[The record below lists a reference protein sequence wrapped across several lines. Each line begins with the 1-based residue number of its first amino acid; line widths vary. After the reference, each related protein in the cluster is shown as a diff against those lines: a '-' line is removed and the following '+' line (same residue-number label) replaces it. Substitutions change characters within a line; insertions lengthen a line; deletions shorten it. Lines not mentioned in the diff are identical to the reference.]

1 MELSFKNIL
10 VVGLGLIG
18 GSILKTIKELN
29 IPLEVYGLDLHEE
42 VTKDANKIG
51 LINNFDNQLKKIE
64 EDCLIIFS
72 VPSLSF
78 ERAFKLIEGSFDDEK
93 VIFTD
98 TFSSKSKLLEFLE
111 GNADIGEKFVMSHP
125 IAGSEKSGL
134 MNSLPF
140 LFKDKLVLVSHLNS
154 SSENNNVIKVK
165 SFWEQLGSKVSIM
178 DPVEHDKVLSKT
190 SHLPHVISFALMH
203 FLEKELGE
211 KVFKYSGGSLE
222 SYTRIASSDPLMW
235 KDVTVS
241 NKEAVL
247 EAIKGFK
254 SSLNEVSK
262 LIDSEDE
269 ESILDFLSFVK
280 EVRDKQ
286 LFSDGTSWKASEED
300 S

>member
-29 IPLEVYGLDLHEE
+29 IPLEVYGLDLDEE
-42 VTKDANKIG
+42 VTKEANNIG
-51 LINNFDNQLKKIE
+51 LINNIDNQLKKVE
-64 EDCLIIFS
+64 EDCLIVFS
-72 VPSLSF
+72 VPSLSI
-78 ERAFKLIEGSFDDEK
+78 EGAYKLIEDSFNEEK

-98 TFSSKSKLLEFLE
+98 TFSSKSKLFEFLE
-111 GNADIGEKFVMSHP
+111 SNTKVGEKFVMSHP

-134 MNSLPF
+134 ANYNSL
-140 LFKDKLVLVSHLNS
+140 LFKDKLVVLSSLNK
-154 SSENNNVIKVK
+154 EKDNKKLNQVK
-165 SFWEQLGSKVSIM
+165 SFWELLGSRVTIL
-178 DPVEHDKVLSKT
+178 DPLEHDKVFSKT
-190 SHLPHVISFALMH
+190 SHLPHVIAFALMH
-203 FLEKELGE
+203 YLEKELGN

-262 LIDSEDE
+262 LIDLEDE
-269 ESILDFLSFVK
+269 ESILDYLRFVK
-280 EVRDKQ
+280 EARDKR
-286 LFSDGTSWKASEED
+286 LEED

>member
-29 IPLEVYGLDLHEE
+29 IPLEAYGLDLDEE
-42 VTKDANKIG
+42 VTKKANNIG
-51 LINNFDNQLKKIE
+51 LINNIDNQLRKIE
-64 EDCLIIFS
+64 EDCLIVFS
-72 VPSLSF
+72 VPSLSI
-78 ERAFKLIEGSFDDEK
+78 EGAYKLIEGSFNDEK

-98 TFSSKSKLLEFLE
+98 TFSSKSKLFEFLE
-111 GNADIGEKFVMSHP
+111 SNTKVGEKFVMSHP

-134 MNSLPF
+134 ANYNSL
-140 LFKDKLVLVSHLNS
+140 LFKDKLVVLSSLNK
-154 SSENNNVIKVK
+154 EKDNKKLNQVK
-165 SFWEQLGSKVSIM
+165 SFWELLGSRVTIL
-178 DPVEHDKVLSKT
+178 DPLEHDKVFSKT
-190 SHLPHVISFALMH
+190 SHLPHVIAFALMD
-203 FLEKELGE
+203 FLEKELGN

-247 EAIKGFK
+247 EAIKGFE
-254 SSLNEVSK
+254 SSLNQISK
-262 LIDSEDE
+262 LIESDDE
-269 ESILDFLSFVK
+269 ESILDYLRFVK
-280 EVRDKQ
+280 EVRDKR
-286 LFSDGTSWKASEED
+286 LEEG

>member
-29 IPLEVYGLDLHEE
+29 IPLEVYGLDLDEDE
-42 VTKDANKIG
+42 TKKANNIG
-51 LINNFDNQLKKIE
+51 LINNIDNQLKKIE
-64 EDCLIIFS
+64 EDCLIVFS
-72 VPSLSF
+72 VPSLSI
-78 ERAFKLIEGSFDDEK
+78 ERAFKLIKDSFNDEK

-111 GNADIGEKFVMSHP
+111 SNTKVGEKFVMSHP

-134 MNSLPF
+134 ANLYSL
-140 LFKDKLVLVSHLNS
+140 LFKDKLVVLSAVNGDKDNKQLN
-154 SSENNNVIKVK
+154 KVK
-165 SFWEQLGSKVSIM
+165 NFWELLGSKVTIL
-178 DPVEHDKVLSKT
+178 DPEEHDKVFSIT
-190 SHLPHVISFALMH
+190 SHLPHVIAFTLMH
-203 FLEKELGE
+203 YLEKELGD

-235 KDVTVS
+235 KDVSVS

-254 SSLNEVSK
+254 SSLNQLSM
-262 LIDSEDE
+262 LIESEDE
-269 ESILDFLSFVK
+269 ESILDYLRFVK
-280 EVRDKQ
+280 EVRDKR
-286 LFSDGTSWKASEED
+286 LKED

>member
-1 MELSFKNIL
+1 MELPFKNIL

-29 IPLEVYGLDLHEE
+29 IPLEVYGLDLDEE
-42 VTKDANKIG
+42 VTKKANNIG
-51 LINNFDNQLKKIE
+51 LINNIDNQLKKIE

-72 VPSLSF
+72 VPSLSI
-78 ERAFKLIEGSFDDEK
+78 ESAFKLIEGSFNNEK

-111 GNADIGEKFVMSHP
+111 SNTKVGEKFVMSHP

-134 MNSLPF
+134 ANYNSL
-140 LFKDKLVLVSHLNS
+140 LFKDKLVVLSAVNGDKNNKKLN
-154 SSENNNVIKVK
+154 KVK
-165 SFWEQLGSKVSIM
+165 NFWELLGSKVTIL
-178 DPVEHDKVLSKT
+178 DPEEHDKVFSKT
-190 SHLPHVISFALMH
+190 SHLPHVIAFTLMH
-203 FLEKELGE
+203 YLEKELGD

-254 SSLNEVSK
+254 SSLNQMSK
-262 LIDSEDE
+262 LIESEDE
-269 ESILDFLSFVK
+269 ESILDYLRFVK
-280 EVRDKQ
+280 EVRDKR
-286 LFSDGTSWKASEED
+286 LEED

>member
-1 MELSFKNIL
+1 MELSFKKIL

-29 IPLEVYGLDLHEE
+29 IPLKVYGLDLDEE
-42 VTKDANKIG
+42 VTKDANNMG
-51 LINNFDNQLKKIE
+51 LINNIDNQLKRIE

-78 ERAFKLIEGSFDDEK
+78 ERAFKLIEDSFNNEK

-111 GNADIGEKFVMSHP
+111 ANIKVSEKFIMSHP

-134 MNSLPF
+134 ANYNSL
-140 LFKDKLVLVSHLNS
+140 LFKDKLVVLSTLNGDKD
-154 SSENNNVIKVK
+154 NKKLNKVK
-165 SFWEQLGSKVSIM
+165 NFWELLGSKVSIM
-178 DPVEHDKVLSKT
+178 DPVEHDKVFSKT
-190 SHLPHVISFALMH
+190 SHLPHIIAFALMH
-203 FLEKELGE
+203 YLEKELGD

-269 ESILDFLSFVK
+269 ESILDYLRFVK
-280 EVRDKQ
+280 EARDKR
-286 LFSDGTSWKASEED
+286 LEED

>member
-29 IPLEVYGLDLHEE
+29 IPLEVYGLDLDEE
-42 VTKDANKIG
+42 VTKKANNIG
-51 LINNFDNQLKKIE
+51 LINNIDNQLKKIE
-64 EDCLIIFS
+64 EDCLIVFS
-72 VPSLSF
+72 VPSLSI
-78 ERAFKLIEGSFDDEK
+78 ERAFKLIEDSFNDEK

-111 GNADIGEKFVMSHP
+111 SNTKVGEKFVMSHP

-134 MNSLPF
+134 ANYNSL
-140 LFKDKLVLVSHLNS
+140 LFKDKLVVLSAVNADKDNKKLN
-154 SSENNNVIKVK
+154 KVK
-165 SFWEQLGSKVSIM
+165 NFWELLGSKVTIL
-178 DPVEHDKVLSKT
+178 DPEEHDKVFSKT
-190 SHLPHVISFALMH
+190 SHLPHVIAFTLMH
-203 FLEKELGE
+203 YLEKELGD

-254 SSLNEVSK
+254 SSLNQMSK
-262 LIDSEDE
+262 LIESEDE
-269 ESILDFLSFVK
+269 ESILDYLRFVK
-280 EVRDKQ
+280 EVRDKR
-286 LFSDGTSWKASEED
+286 LKRILKDGPNS
-300 S
+300 

>member
-1 MELSFKNIL
+1 MEFSFKNIL

-29 IPLEVYGLDLHEE
+29 IPLEVYGLDLDEE
-42 VTKDANKIG
+42 VTKKANNIG
-51 LINNFDNQLKKIE
+51 LINNIDNQLKKIE
-64 EDCLIIFS
+64 EDCLIVFS
-72 VPSLSF
+72 VPSLSI
-78 ERAFKLIEGSFDDEK
+78 ERAFKLIQDSFNDEK

-111 GNADIGEKFVMSHP
+111 SNTKVGEKFVMSHP

-134 MNSLPF
+134 ANYNSL
-140 LFKDKLVLVSHLNS
+140 LFKDKLVVLSAVNGDKDNKKLN
-154 SSENNNVIKVK
+154 KVK
-165 SFWEQLGSKVSIM
+165 NFWELLGSKVTIL
-178 DPVEHDKVLSKT
+178 DPEEHDKVFSKT
-190 SHLPHVISFALMH
+190 SHLPHVIAFTLMH
-203 FLEKELGE
+203 YLEKELGD

-235 KDVTVS
+235 KDISVS

-254 SSLNEVSK
+254 SSLNQMSK
-262 LIDSEDE
+262 LIESEDE
-269 ESILDFLSFVK
+269 ESILDYLRFVK
-280 EVRDKQ
+280 EVRDKR
-286 LFSDGTSWKASEED
+286 LEED

>member
-29 IPLEVYGLDLHEE
+29 IPLKVYGLDLDEE
-42 VTKDANKIG
+42 VTKDANNMG
-51 LINNFDNQLKKIE
+51 LINNIDNQLKRIE

-78 ERAFKLIEGSFDDEK
+78 ERAFKLIEDSFNNEK

-111 GNADIGEKFVMSHP
+111 ANTKVGEKFIMSHP

-134 MNSLPF
+134 ANYNSL
-140 LFKDKLVLVSHLNS
+140 LFKDKLVVLSVLNGDKD
-154 SSENNNVIKVK
+154 NKKLNKVK
-165 SFWEQLGSKVSIM
+165 HFWEQLGSKVSIM
-178 DPVEHDKVLSKT
+178 DPVEHDKVFSKT
-190 SHLPHVISFALMH
+190 SHLPHVIAFSLMH
-203 FLEKELGE
+203 YLEKELGD

-262 LIDSEDE
+262 LINSEDE
-269 ESILDFLSFVK
+269 ESILDYLRFVK
-280 EVRDKQ
+280 EARDKR
-286 LFSDGTSWKASEED
+286 LEED

>member
-29 IPLEVYGLDLHEE
+29 IPLEVYGLDLDEE
-42 VTKDANKIG
+42 VTKKANNIG
-51 LINNFDNQLKKIE
+51 LINNIDNQLKKIE
-64 EDCLIIFS
+64 EDCLIVFS
-72 VPSLSF
+72 VPSLSI
-78 ERAFKLIEGSFDDEK
+78 ERAFNLIEDSFNDEK

-111 GNADIGEKFVMSHP
+111 SNTKVGEKFVMSHP

-134 MNSLPF
+134 ANYNSL
-140 LFKDKLVLVSHLNS
+140 LFKDKLVVLSAVNGDKDNKKLN
-154 SSENNNVIKVK
+154 KVK
-165 SFWEQLGSKVSIM
+165 NFWELLGSKVTIL
-178 DPVEHDKVLSKT
+178 DPEEHDKLFSKT
-190 SHLPHVISFALMH
+190 SHLPHVIAFTLMH
-203 FLEKELGE
+203 YLEKELGD

-235 KDVTVS
+235 KDITVS

-254 SSLNEVSK
+254 SSLNQISK
-262 LIDSEDE
+262 LIESEDE
-269 ESILDFLSFVK
+269 ESILDYLRFVK
-280 EVRDKQ
+280 EVRDKR
-286 LFSDGTSWKASEED
+286 LEED

>member
-1 MELSFKNIL
+1 MEFSFKNIL

-29 IPLEVYGLDLHEE
+29 VPLVVYGLDLDEK
-42 VTKDANKIG
+42 VTKKANNIG
-51 LINNFDNQLKKIE
+51 LINNTDNQLKKIE
-64 EDCLIIFS
+64 EDCLIVFC
-72 VPSLSF
+72 VPSLSIEKAF
-78 ERAFKLIEGSFDDEK
+78 ELIEGSFYDEK

-111 GNADIGEKFVMSHP
+111 SNTKVEERFIMSHP

-134 MNSLPF
+134 ANYNSL
-140 LFKDKLVLVSHLNS
+140 LFKDKLVVLS
-154 SSENNNVIKVK
+154 SLSGDENNQKLNRVK
-165 SFWEQLGSKVSIM
+165 NFWELLGSKVTIL
-178 DPVEHDKVLSKT
+178 DPVEHDRVFSRT
-190 SHLPHVISFALMH
+190 SHLPHVIAFALMH
-203 FLEKELGE
+203 YLEKELGD

-235 KDVTVS
+235 KDVAIS

-254 SSLNEVSK
+254 SSLNEVSN

-269 ESILDFLSFVK
+269 ESILDYLRFVK
-280 EVRDKQ
+280 TVRDKRIE
-286 LFSDGTSWKASEED
+286 GD

>member
-29 IPLEVYGLDLHEE
+29 IPLEVYGLDLDED
-42 VTKDANKIG
+42 VTKKANNFG
-51 LINNFDNQLKKIE
+51 LINNFDNQIKKIE
-64 EDCLIIFS
+64 EDCLVIFS

-78 ERAFKLIEGSFDDEK
+78 ERALKLIEGSFNNEK
-93 VIFTD
+93 VLFTD
-98 TFSSKSKLLEFLE
+98 TFSSKTKLLEFLKR
-111 GNADIGEKFVMSHP
+111 NTKVGEKFVMSHP

-134 MNSLPF
+134 SNYNSL
-140 LFKDKLVLVSHLNS
+140 LFKDKLVVLSPLNGDKD
-154 SSENNNVIKVK
+154 NKKINQLKI
-165 SFWEQLGSKVSIM
+165 FWELLGSKVSIM
-178 DPVEHDKVLSKT
+178 DPVEHDKVFSKT
-190 SHLPHVISFALMH
+190 SHLPHVIAFALMD
-203 FLEKELGE
+203 FLEKELGN

-247 EAIKGFK
+247 EAIEGFK
-254 SSLNEVSK
+254 SSLNKASK

-269 ESILDFLSFVK
+269 ESILDFFRFIK

-286 LFSDGTSWKASEED
+286 LNED
-300 S
+300 T

>member
-29 IPLEVYGLDLHEE
+29 IPLEVYGLDLDEE
-42 VTKDANKIG
+42 VTKKANNIG
-51 LINNFDNQLKKIE
+51 LINNIDNQLKKIE
-64 EDCLIIFS
+64 EDCLIVFS
-72 VPSLSF
+72 VPSLSI
-78 ERAFKLIEGSFDDEK
+78 ERAFKLIEDSFNDEK

-111 GNADIGEKFVMSHP
+111 SNTKVGEKFVMSHP

-134 MNSLPF
+134 ANYNSL
-140 LFKDKLVLVSHLNS
+140 LFKDKLVVLSAVNADKDNKKLS
-154 SSENNNVIKVK
+154 KVK
-165 SFWEQLGSKVSIM
+165 NFWELLGSKVTIL
-178 DPVEHDKVLSKT
+178 DPEEHDKVFSKT
-190 SHLPHVISFALMH
+190 SHLPHVIAFTLMH
-203 FLEKELGE
+203 YLEKELGD

-254 SSLNEVSK
+254 SSLNQMSK
-262 LIDSEDE
+262 LIESEDE
-269 ESILDFLSFVK
+269 ESILDYLRFVK
-280 EVRDKQ
+280 EVRDKR
-286 LFSDGTSWKASEED
+286 LEED

>member
-10 VVGLGLIG
+10 VIGLGLIG

-29 IPLEVYGLDLHEE
+29 IPLEVYGLDLDEE
-42 VTKDANKIG
+42 VTKEANNIG
-51 LINNFDNQLKKIE
+51 LINNIDNQLKKVE
-64 EDCLIIFS
+64 EDCLIVFS
-72 VPSLSF
+72 VPSLSI
-78 ERAFKLIEGSFDDEK
+78 EGAYKLIEDSFNDEK

-98 TFSSKSKLLEFLE
+98 TFSSKSKLFEFLE
-111 GNADIGEKFVMSHP
+111 SNTKVGEKFVMSHP

-134 MNSLPF
+134 ANYNSL
-140 LFKDKLVLVSHLNS
+140 LFKDKLVVLSSLNK
-154 SSENNNVIKVK
+154 EKDNKKLNQVK
-165 SFWEQLGSKVSIM
+165 SFWELLGSRVTIL
-178 DPVEHDKVLSKT
+178 DPLEHDKVFSKT
-190 SHLPHVISFALMH
+190 SHLPHVIAFALMH
-203 FLEKELGE
+203 YLEKELGN

-235 KDVTVS
+235 KDVIVS

-269 ESILDFLSFVK
+269 ESILDYLRFVK
-280 EVRDKQ
+280 EARDKR
-286 LFSDGTSWKASEED
+286 LEED

>member
-1 MELSFKNIL
+1 MELSFKKIL

-18 GSILKTIKELN
+18 GSIIKTIKELN
-29 IPLEVYGLDLHEE
+29 IPLEVYGLDLDEE
-42 VTKDANKIG
+42 VTKKANNIG
-51 LINNFDNQLKKIE
+51 LINNIDNQLKKIE
-64 EDCLIIFS
+64 EDCLVIFS

-78 ERAFKLIEGSFDDEK
+78 EGAFKLIEDSFNYEK

-98 TFSSKSKLLEFLE
+98 TFSSKSKLLEFLK
-111 GNADIGEKFVMSHP
+111 GDTKVGEKFIMSHP

-134 MNSLPF
+134 SNYNSL
-140 LFKDKLVLVSHLNS
+140 LFKDKLVVLSALDGDKDNKKLNQ
-154 SSENNNVIKVK
+154 VK
-165 SFWEQLGSKVSIM
+165 NFWELLGSKVSIL
-178 DPVEHDKVLSKT
+178 DPVEHDKVFSKT
-190 SHLPHVISFALMH
+190 SHLPHIIAFALMH
-203 FLEKELGE
+203 FLEKELGD

-241 NKEAVL
+241 NKEAIL

-254 SSLNEVSK
+254 LSLNEVSK

-269 ESILDFLSFVK
+269 ESILRFLSYVK
-280 EVRDKQ
+280 EVRDKR
-286 LFSDGTSWKASEED
+286 LEED

>member
-29 IPLEVYGLDLHEE
+29 IPLEVYGLDLDEE
-42 VTKDANKIG
+42 VTKKANNIG
-51 LINNFDNQLKKIE
+51 LINNIDNQLKKIE
-64 EDCLIIFS
+64 EDCLIVFS
-72 VPSLSF
+72 VPSLSI
-78 ERAFKLIEGSFDDEK
+78 ERAFKLIPGSFNDEK

-111 GNADIGEKFVMSHP
+111 SNTKVGKKFVMSHP

-134 MNSLPF
+134 ANYNSL
-140 LFKDKLVLVSHLNS
+140 LFKDKLVVLSVVNGDKNNKKLN
-154 SSENNNVIKVK
+154 KVK
-165 SFWEQLGSKVSIM
+165 NFWELLGSKVTIL
-178 DPVEHDKVLSKT
+178 DPEEHDKVFSKT
-190 SHLPHVISFALMH
+190 SHLPHVIAFTLMH
-203 FLEKELGE
+203 YLEKELGD

-247 EAIKGFK
+247 KAIKGFK
-254 SSLNEVSK
+254 SSLNQMSK
-262 LIDSEDE
+262 LIELEDE
-269 ESILDFLSFVK
+269 ESILDYLRFVK
-280 EVRDKQ
+280 EVRDKR
-286 LFSDGTSWKASEED
+286 LEED
-300 S
+300 F

>member
-29 IPLEVYGLDLHEE
+29 IPLEVYGLDLDEE
-42 VTKDANKIG
+42 VTKKANNIG
-51 LINNFDNQLKKIE
+51 LINNIDNQLKKIE
-64 EDCLIIFS
+64 EDCLIVFS
-72 VPSLSF
+72 VPSLSI
-78 ERAFKLIEGSFDDEK
+78 ERAFKLIEDSFNDEK

-111 GNADIGEKFVMSHP
+111 SNTKVGEKFVMSHP

-134 MNSLPF
+134 ANYNSL
-140 LFKDKLVLVSHLNS
+140 LFKDKLVVLSAVNGDKDNKKLDR
-154 SSENNNVIKVK
+154 VK
-165 SFWEQLGSKVSIM
+165 NFWELLGSKVTIL
-178 DPVEHDKVLSKT
+178 DPEEHDKVFSKT
-190 SHLPHVISFALMH
+190 SHLPHVIAFALMH
-203 FLEKELGE
+203 YLEKELGD

-235 KDVTVS
+235 KDVTIS

-254 SSLNEVSK
+254 SSLNQMSK
-262 LIDSEDE
+262 LIESEDE
-269 ESILDFLSFVK
+269 ESILDYLRFVK
-280 EVRDKQ
+280 EVRDKR
-286 LFSDGTSWKASEED
+286 LEED

>member
-1 MELSFKNIL
+1 MELSFKKIL

-29 IPLEVYGLDLHEE
+29 IPLKVYGLDLDEE
-42 VTKDANKIG
+42 VTKDANNMG
-51 LINNFDNQLKKIE
+51 LINNIDNQLKRIE

-78 ERAFKLIEGSFDDEK
+78 ERAFKLIEGSFNNEK

-111 GNADIGEKFVMSHP
+111 ANTKVSEKFIMSHP

-134 MNSLPF
+134 ANYNSL
-140 LFKDKLVLVSHLNS
+140 LFKDKLVVLSVLNGDKD
-154 SSENNNVIKVK
+154 NKKLNKVK
-165 SFWEQLGSKVSIM
+165 HFWEQLGSKVSIM
-178 DPVEHDKVLSKT
+178 DPVEHDKVFSKT
-190 SHLPHVISFALMH
+190 SHLPHVIAFALMH
-203 FLEKELGE
+203 FLEKELGD

-222 SYTRIASSDPLMW
+222 TYTRIASSDPLMW

-254 SSLNEVSK
+254 SSLNEVSQ

-269 ESILDFLSFVK
+269 ESILDYLRFVK
-280 EVRDKQ
+280 EARDKR
-286 LFSDGTSWKASEED
+286 LEED

>member
-29 IPLEVYGLDLHEE
+29 IPLEVYGLDLDEE
-42 VTKDANKIG
+42 VTKKANNIG
-51 LINNFDNQLKKIE
+51 LINNIDNQLKKVE
-64 EDCLIIFS
+64 EDCLIVFS
-72 VPSLSF
+72 VPSLSI
-78 ERAFKLIEGSFDDEK
+78 ERAFKLIEGSFNDEK

-111 GNADIGEKFVMSHP
+111 SNTKVGEKFVMSHP

-134 MNSLPF
+134 ANYNSL
-140 LFKDKLVLVSHLNS
+140 LFKDKLVVLSTLN
-154 SSENNNVIKVK
+154 EEKDNKKLNKVK
-165 SFWEQLGSKVSIM
+165 NFWELLGSKVTIL
-178 DPVEHDKVLSKT
+178 DPLEHDKVFSKT
-190 SHLPHVISFALMH
+190 SHLPHVIAFALMH
-203 FLEKELGE
+203 YLEKELGD

-222 SYTRIASSDPLMW
+222 SYTRISSSDPLMW

-241 NKEAVL
+241 NKEEVL

-254 SSLNEVSK
+254 SSLNQMSK
-262 LIDSEDE
+262 LIESEDE
-269 ESILDFLSFVK
+269 ESILDYLRFVK
-280 EVRDKQ
+280 EVRDKR
-286 LFSDGTSWKASEED
+286 LKED

>member
-29 IPLEVYGLDLHEE
+29 IPLEVYGLDLDEE
-42 VTKDANKIG
+42 VTKKANNIG
-51 LINNFDNQLKKIE
+51 LINNIDNQLKKIE
-64 EDCLIIFS
+64 EDCLIVFS
-72 VPSLSF
+72 VPSLSI
-78 ERAFKLIEGSFDDEK
+78 ERAFKLIQDSFNDEK

-111 GNADIGEKFVMSHP
+111 SNTKVGEKFVMSHP

-134 MNSLPF
+134 ANYNSL
-140 LFKDKLVLVSHLNS
+140 LFKDKLVVLSAVNGDKDNKKLN
-154 SSENNNVIKVK
+154 KVK
-165 SFWEQLGSKVSIM
+165 NFWELLGSKVTIL
-178 DPVEHDKVLSKT
+178 DPEEHDKVFSKT
-190 SHLPHVISFALMH
+190 SHLPHVIAFTLMH
-203 FLEKELGE
+203 YLEKELGD

-235 KDVTVS
+235 KDVSVS

-254 SSLNEVSK
+254 SSLNQMSK
-262 LIDSEDE
+262 LIESEDE
-269 ESILDFLSFVK
+269 ESILDYLRFVK
-280 EVRDKQ
+280 EVRDKR
-286 LFSDGTSWKASEED
+286 LEED

>member
-29 IPLEVYGLDLHEE
+29 IPLEVYGLDLDEE
-42 VTKDANKIG
+42 VTKKANNIG
-51 LINNFDNQLKKIE
+51 LINNIDNQLKKIE
-64 EDCLIIFS
+64 EDCLIVFS
-72 VPSLSF
+72 VPSLSI
-78 ERAFKLIEGSFDDEK
+78 ERAFKLIQGSFDDEK

-111 GNADIGEKFVMSHP
+111 SNTKVGEKFVMSHP

-134 MNSLPF
+134 ANYNSL
-140 LFKDKLVLVSHLNS
+140 LFKDKLVVLSAVNGDKDNKKLN
-154 SSENNNVIKVK
+154 KVK
-165 SFWEQLGSKVSIM
+165 NFWELLGSKVTIL
-178 DPVEHDKVLSKT
+178 DPEEHDKVFSKT
-190 SHLPHVISFALMH
+190 SHLPHVIAFTLMH
-203 FLEKELGE
+203 YLEKELGD

-235 KDVTVS
+235 KDVTIS
-241 NKEAVL
+241 NKAAVL

-254 SSLNEVSK
+254 SSLNQMSK
-262 LIDSEDE
+262 LIESEEE
-269 ESILDFLSFVK
+269 ESILDYLRFVK
-280 EVRDKQ
+280 EVRDKR
-286 LFSDGTSWKASEED
+286 LEED

>member
-29 IPLEVYGLDLHEE
+29 IPLEVYGLDLDEE
-42 VTKDANKIG
+42 VTKKANNIG
-51 LINNFDNQLKKIE
+51 LINNIDNQLKKIE
-64 EDCLIIFS
+64 EDCLIVFS
-72 VPSLSF
+72 VPSLSI
-78 ERAFKLIEGSFDDEK
+78 ERAFKLIQDSFNDEK

-111 GNADIGEKFVMSHP
+111 SNTKVGEKFVMSHP

-134 MNSLPF
+134 ANYNSL
-140 LFKDKLVLVSHLNS
+140 LFKDKLVVLSAVNGDKDNKKLN
-154 SSENNNVIKVK
+154 KVK
-165 SFWEQLGSKVSIM
+165 NFWELLGSKVTIL
-178 DPVEHDKVLSKT
+178 DPEEHDKVFSKT
-190 SHLPHVISFALMH
+190 SHLPHVIAFTLMH
-203 FLEKELGE
+203 YLEKELGD

-235 KDVTVS
+235 KDVTIS

-254 SSLNEVSK
+254 SSLNQMSK
-262 LIDSEDE
+262 LIESEDE
-269 ESILDFLSFVK
+269 ESILDYLRFVK
-280 EVRDKQ
+280 EVRDKR
-286 LFSDGTSWKASEED
+286 LKED

>member
-29 IPLEVYGLDLHEE
+29 IPLEVYGLDLDEE
-42 VTKDANKIG
+42 VTKKANNIG
-51 LINNFDNQLKKIE
+51 LINNIDNQLKKIE
-64 EDCLIIFS
+64 EDCLIVFS
-72 VPSLSF
+72 VPSLSI
-78 ERAFKLIEGSFDDEK
+78 ERAFELIEDSFNDEK

-111 GNADIGEKFVMSHP
+111 SNTKVGEKFIMSHP

-134 MNSLPF
+134 ANYNSL
-140 LFKDKLVLVSHLNS
+140 LFKDKLVVLSVVNGDKNNKKLN
-154 SSENNNVIKVK
+154 KVK
-165 SFWEQLGSKVSIM
+165 NFWELLGSKVTIL
-178 DPVEHDKVLSKT
+178 DPEEHDKVFSKT
-190 SHLPHVISFALMH
+190 SHLPHVIAFTLMH
-203 FLEKELGE
+203 YLEQELGD

-235 KDVTVS
+235 KDITIS

-254 SSLNEVSK
+254 SSLNQMSK
-262 LIDSEDE
+262 LIESEDE
-269 ESILDFLSFVK
+269 ESILDYLRFVK
-280 EVRDKQ
+280 EVRDKR
-286 LFSDGTSWKASEED
+286 LKED

>member
-29 IPLEVYGLDLHEE
+29 IPLEVYGLDLDEE
-42 VTKDANKIG
+42 VTKEANNIG
-51 LINNFDNQLKKIE
+51 LINNIDNQLKKVE
-64 EDCLIIFS
+64 EDCLIVFS
-72 VPSLSF
+72 VPSLSI
-78 ERAFKLIEGSFDDEK
+78 EGAYKLIEDSFNEEK

-98 TFSSKSKLLEFLE
+98 TFSSKSKLFEFLE
-111 GNADIGEKFVMSHP
+111 SNTKVGEKFVMSHP

-134 MNSLPF
+134 ANYNSL
-140 LFKDKLVLVSHLNS
+140 LFKDKLVVLSSLN
-154 SSENNNVIKVK
+154 EEKDNKKLNQVK
-165 SFWEQLGSKVSIM
+165 SFWELLGSKVTIL
-178 DPVEHDKVLSKT
+178 DPLEHDKVFSKT
-190 SHLPHVISFALMH
+190 SHLPHVIAFALMD
-203 FLEKELGE
+203 FLEKELGN

-235 KDVTVS
+235 KDVIVS

-269 ESILDFLSFVK
+269 ESILDFFRFVK

-286 LFSDGTSWKASEED
+286 LNED
-300 S
+300 T

>member
-29 IPLEVYGLDLHEE
+29 IPLEVYGLDLDEE
-42 VTKDANKIG
+42 VTKKANNIG
-51 LINNFDNQLKKIE
+51 LINNIDNQLKKIE
-64 EDCLIIFS
+64 DDCLIIFS
-72 VPSLSF
+72 VPSLSI
-78 ERAFKLIEGSFDDEK
+78 ERAFELIEDSFNDGK

-111 GNADIGEKFVMSHP
+111 SNTKVGKKFVMSHP

-134 MNSLPF
+134 ANYNSL
-140 LFKDKLVLVSHLNS
+140 LFKDKLVVLSVVNGDKNNKKLN
-154 SSENNNVIKVK
+154 KVK
-165 SFWEQLGSKVSIM
+165 NFWELLGSKVTIL
-178 DPVEHDKVLSKT
+178 DPEEHDKVFSKT
-190 SHLPHVISFALMH
+190 SHLPHVIAFTLMH
-203 FLEKELGE
+203 YLEKELGD

-235 KDVTVS
+235 KDVAVS
-241 NKEAVL
+241 NKAAVL

-254 SSLNEVSK
+254 SSLNQMSK
-262 LIDSEDE
+262 LIESEDE
-269 ESILDFLSFVK
+269 ESILDYLKLVK
-280 EVRDKQ
+280 EVRDKR
-286 LFSDGTSWKASEED
+286 LEED

>member
-29 IPLEVYGLDLHEE
+29 IPLEVYGLDLDEE
-42 VTKDANKIG
+42 VTKDANNMG
-51 LINNFDNQLKKIE
+51 LINNIDNQLKRIE

-78 ERAFKLIEGSFDDEK
+78 EKAFKLIEGSFNNEK

-111 GNADIGEKFVMSHP
+111 ANTKVSEKFIMSHP

-134 MNSLPF
+134 ANYNSL
-140 LFKDKLVLVSHLNS
+140 LFKDKLVVLSVLNGDKD
-154 SSENNNVIKVK
+154 NKKLNKVK
-165 SFWEQLGSKVSIM
+165 HFWEQLGSKVSIM
-178 DPVEHDKVLSKT
+178 DPVEHDKVFSKT
-190 SHLPHVISFALMH
+190 SHLPHVIAFALMH
-203 FLEKELGE
+203 YLEKELGD

-254 SSLNEVSK
+254 SSLNEVSQ

-269 ESILDFLSFVK
+269 ESILDYLRFVK
-280 EVRDKQ
+280 EARDKR
-286 LFSDGTSWKASEED
+286 LEED

>member
-1 MELSFKNIL
+1 MELPFKNIL

-29 IPLEVYGLDLHEE
+29 IPLEVYGLDLDEE
-42 VTKDANKIG
+42 VTKKANNIG
-51 LINNFDNQLKKIE
+51 LINNIDNQLKKIE
-64 EDCLIIFS
+64 EDCLIVFS
-72 VPSLSF
+72 VPSLSI
-78 ERAFKLIEGSFDDEK
+78 ERAFKLIEDSFNDEK

-111 GNADIGEKFVMSHP
+111 SNAKVGEKFIMSHP

-134 MNSLPF
+134 ANYNSL
-140 LFKDKLVLVSHLNS
+140 LFKDKLVVLSAVNGDKDHKKLN
-154 SSENNNVIKVK
+154 KVK
-165 SFWEQLGSKVSIM
+165 NFWELLGSKVTIL
-178 DPVEHDKVLSKT
+178 DPEEHDKVFSKT
-190 SHLPHVISFALMH
+190 SHLPHVIAFTLMH
-203 FLEKELGE
+203 YLEQELGD

-222 SYTRIASSDPLMW
+222 SYTRIASSDPQMW

-254 SSLNEVSK
+254 SSLNQMSR
-262 LIDSEDE
+262 LIESEDE
-269 ESILDFLSFVK
+269 ESILDYLRFVK
-280 EVRDKQ
+280 EVRDKR
-286 LFSDGTSWKASEED
+286 LKED

>member
-29 IPLEVYGLDLHEE
+29 IPLEVYGLDLDEE
-42 VTKDANKIG
+42 VTKEANNIG
-51 LINNFDNQLKKIE
+51 LINNIDNQLKKVE
-64 EDCLIIFS
+64 EDCLIVFS
-72 VPSLSF
+72 VPSLSI
-78 ERAFKLIEGSFDDEK
+78 EGAYKLIEDSFNDEK

-98 TFSSKSKLLEFLE
+98 TFSSKSKLFEFLE
-111 GNADIGEKFVMSHP
+111 SNTKVGEKFVMSHP

-134 MNSLPF
+134 ANYNSL
-140 LFKDKLVLVSHLNS
+140 LFKDKLVVLSSLNK
-154 SSENNNVIKVK
+154 EKDNKKLNQVK
-165 SFWEQLGSKVSIM
+165 SFWELLGSRVTIL
-178 DPVEHDKVLSKT
+178 DPLEHDKVFSKT
-190 SHLPHVISFALMH
+190 SHLPHVIAFALMH
-203 FLEKELGE
+203 YLEKELGN

-235 KDVTVS
+235 KDVIVS

-247 EAIKGFK
+247 KAIKGFK

-269 ESILDFLSFVK
+269 ESILDYLRFVK
-280 EVRDKQ
+280 EARDKR
-286 LFSDGTSWKASEED
+286 LEED

>member
-29 IPLEVYGLDLHEE
+29 IPLEVYGLDLDEE
-42 VTKDANKIG
+42 VTKKANNIG
-51 LINNFDNQLKKIE
+51 LINNIDNQLKKIE
-64 EDCLIIFS
+64 EDCLIVFS
-72 VPSLSF
+72 VPSLSI
-78 ERAFKLIEGSFDDEK
+78 ERAFKLIEDSFNDEK

-111 GNADIGEKFVMSHP
+111 SNTKVGEKFVMSHP

-134 MNSLPF
+134 ANYNSL
-140 LFKDKLVLVSHLNS
+140 LFKDKLVVLSAVNGDKDNKKLDR
-154 SSENNNVIKVK
+154 VK
-165 SFWEQLGSKVSIM
+165 NFWELLGSKVTIL
-178 DPVEHDKVLSKT
+178 DPEEHDKVFSKT
-190 SHLPHVISFALMH
+190 SHLPHVIAFALMH
-203 FLEKELGE
+203 YLEKELGD

-235 KDVTVS
+235 KDITVS

-254 SSLNEVSK
+254 SSLNQMSK
-262 LIDSEDE
+262 LIESEDE
-269 ESILDFLSFVK
+269 ESILDYLRFVK
-280 EVRDKQ
+280 EVRDKR
-286 LFSDGTSWKASEED
+286 LEED

>member
-29 IPLEVYGLDLHEE
+29 IPLEVYGLDLDED
-42 VTKDANKIG
+42 VTKKANNFG
-51 LINNFDNQLKKIE
+51 LINNFDNQIKKIE
-64 EDCLIIFS
+64 EDCLVIFS

-78 ERAFKLIEGSFDDEK
+78 ERALKLIEGSFNNEK
-93 VIFTD
+93 VLFTD
-98 TFSSKSKLLEFLE
+98 TFSSKTKLLEFLKR
-111 GNADIGEKFVMSHP
+111 NTKVGEKFVMSHP

-134 MNSLPF
+134 SNYNSL
-140 LFKDKLVLVSHLNS
+140 LFKDKLVVLSPLNGDKD
-154 SSENNNVIKVK
+154 NKKINQLKI
-165 SFWEQLGSKVSIM
+165 FWELLGSKVSIM
-178 DPVEHDKVLSKT
+178 DPVEHDKVFSKT
-190 SHLPHVISFALMH
+190 SHLPHVIAFALMD
-203 FLEKELGE
+203 FLEKELGN

-247 EAIKGFK
+247 EAIEGFK
-254 SSLNEVSK
+254 SSLNKASK

-269 ESILDFLSFVK
+269 ESILDFFRFVK

-286 LFSDGTSWKASEED
+286 LNED
-300 S
+300 T

>member
-29 IPLEVYGLDLHEE
+29 IPLEVYGLDLDEE
-42 VTKDANKIG
+42 VTKKANNIG
-51 LINNFDNQLKKIE
+51 LINNIDNQLKKIE
-64 EDCLIIFS
+64 EDCLIVFS
-72 VPSLSF
+72 VPSLSI
-78 ERAFKLIEGSFDDEK
+78 ERAFKLIEDSFNDEK

-111 GNADIGEKFVMSHP
+111 SNTKVGEKFVMSHP

-134 MNSLPF
+134 ANYNSL
-140 LFKDKLVLVSHLNS
+140 LFKDKLVVLSVVNGDKNNKKLN
-154 SSENNNVIKVK
+154 KVK
-165 SFWEQLGSKVSIM
+165 NFWELLGSKVTIL
-178 DPVEHDKVLSKT
+178 DPEEHDKVFSKT
-190 SHLPHVISFALMH
+190 SHLPHVIAFTLMH
-203 FLEKELGE
+203 YLEKELGD

-235 KDVTVS
+235 KDVSVS

-254 SSLNEVSK
+254 SSLNQLSK
-262 LIDSEDE
+262 LIESEDE
-269 ESILDFLSFVK
+269 ESILDYLRFVK
-280 EVRDKQ
+280 EVRDKR
-286 LFSDGTSWKASEED
+286 LEED

>member
-29 IPLEVYGLDLHEE
+29 IPLKVYGLDLDEE
-42 VTKDANKIG
+42 VTKKANNFG
-51 LINNFDNQLKKIE
+51 LINNIDNQIKKIE
-64 EDCLIIFS
+64 EDCLVIFS

-78 ERAFKLIEGSFDDEK
+78 EGAFKLIEDSFNYEK

-98 TFSSKSKLLEFLE
+98 TFSSKSKLLEFLK
-111 GNADIGEKFVMSHP
+111 GDTKVGEKFIMSHP

-134 MNSLPF
+134 SNYNSL
-140 LFKDKLVLVSHLNS
+140 LFKDKLVVLSALDGDKDNKKLNQ
-154 SSENNNVIKVK
+154 VK
-165 SFWEQLGSKVSIM
+165 NFWELLGSKVSIL
-178 DPVEHDKVLSKT
+178 DPVEHDKVFSKT
-190 SHLPHVISFALMH
+190 SHLPHIIAFALMH
-203 FLEKELGE
+203 FLEKELGD

-241 NKEAVL
+241 NKEAIL

-254 SSLNEVSK
+254 LSLNEVSK

-269 ESILDFLSFVK
+269 ESILGFLSYVK
-280 EVRDKQ
+280 EVRDKR
-286 LFSDGTSWKASEED
+286 LEED